1 MIPIAFPNKPL
12 DLNRVTQI
20 SCALAD
26 KIQAELVVFESI
38 ADLATS

>member
-1 MIPIAFPNKPL
+1 
-12 DLNRVTQI
+12 VTQI

-38 ADLATS
+38 ADLATSWRNQGHGLPGL